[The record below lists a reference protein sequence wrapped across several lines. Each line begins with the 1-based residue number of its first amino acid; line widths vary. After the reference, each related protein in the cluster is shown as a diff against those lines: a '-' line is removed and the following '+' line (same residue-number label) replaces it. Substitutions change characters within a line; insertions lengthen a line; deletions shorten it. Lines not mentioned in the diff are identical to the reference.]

1 MGSNPKILIVRFSS
15 IGDIVLTTP
24 VARCLKQQLGA
35 EVHYLTKER
44 FRPVLEANPYI
55 DVLHTIK
62 KSVAEAVPALKAAR
76 FDYLADLH
84 GNLRTL
90 QLKLALGIPGAS
102 FSKLNLEKWL
112 LVRTKADYLPRL
124 HIVDRYMAVVHK
136 LGVRYDGQGLD
147 YFLPKDTE
155 MDVRTLFEKKGY
167 AGYWDG
173 RFAAFAIG
181 AAHATK
187 RLPAGQVAEVCRRL
201 SWPVLLLG
209 GPEDREAGEAVTR
222 QAGPHTVS
230 ACGDLSL
237 NQSASAVSRSA
248 LVISHDTGLMHIAAA
263 FRKPIVSVWGNTV
276 PAFGMTPFY
285 PDGMDLNITLER
297 DGLPC
302 RPCSKIGYSH
312 CPKGHFSCMAEQD
325 TRAIAAA
332 ASYWMEGGE
341 AVVKK

>member
-1 MGSNPKILIVRFSS
+1 MGSTPKILVVRLSS

-24 VARCLKQQLGA
+24 VARGLKLQLGA
-35 EVHYLTKER
+35 EVHYLTRER

-62 KSVAEAVPALKAAR
+62 SSVAEAVPALKVAR

-84 GNLRTL
+84 RNLRTL
-90 QLKLALGIPGAS
+90 QLKLALGVPGAS

-124 HIVDRYMAVVHK
+124 HIVDRYMATVHK

-147 YFLPKDTE
+147 YFLPPDAGV
-155 MDVRTLFEKKGY
+155 DVRALFEKKGY
-167 AGYWDG
+167 SGPWDG

-187 RLPAGQVAEVCRRL
+187 RLPAGQIAEVCRRL
-201 SWPVLLLG
+201 PWPVLLLG
-209 GPEDREAGEAVTR
+209 GPEDQATGEEVAR

-230 ACGDLSL
+230 ACGDLGL
-237 NQSASAVSRSA
+237 NQSASAVSQSA
-248 LVISHDTGLMHIAAA
+248 LVVSHDTGMMHIAAA
-263 FRKPIVSVWGNTV
+263 FRKPIVSLWGNTV

-285 PDGMDLNITLER
+285 PDGMDLNITLEQA
-297 DGLPC
+297 GLSC
-302 RPCSKIGYSH
+302 RPCSKIGFGR
-312 CPKGHFSCMAEQD
+312 CPKGHFRCMTGQD
-325 TRAIAAA
+325 PQVIAAA
-332 ASYWMEGGE
+332 ARYWMEGGE

>member
-1 MGSNPKILIVRFSS
+1 MGSIPKILVVRFSS

-24 VARCLKQQLGA
+24 VVRCLKQQLGA

-44 FRPVLEANPYI
+44 FRPVLEANPHI

-62 KSVAEAVPALKAAR
+62 KNVAEALPALKALR
-76 FDYLADLH
+76 FDYMADLH
-84 GNLRTL
+84 SNLRTL
-90 QLKLALGIPGAS
+90 QLKLALGIPGAG

-124 HIVDRYMAVVHK
+124 HIVDRYMAAVHK

-147 YFLPKDTE
+147 YFLPQDSE
-155 MDVRTLFEKKGY
+155 LDVRSLFEKKGY
-167 AGYWDG
+167 PGPWDG

-187 RLPAGQVAEVCRRL
+187 RLPAGQIAEVCRRL

-209 GPEDREAGEAVTR
+209 GPEDREAGEEVAR
-222 QAGPHTVS
+222 QAGPHTVN

-237 NQSASAVSRSA
+237 NQSAAAVKKSA

-285 PDGMDLNITLER
+285 PDGMDFNITLEQAA
-297 DGLPC
+297 LSC
-302 RPCSKIGYSH
+302 RPCSKIGYGR
-312 CPKGHFSCMAEQD
+312 CPKGHFRCMAEQD
-325 TRAIAAA
+325 PQVIAAA

>member
-24 VARCLKQQLGA
+24 VVRCLKEQLGA

-44 FRPVLEANPYI
+44 FRPVLEANPHI

-62 KSVAEAVPALKAAR
+62 KSVAEAVPALKALR

-90 QLKLALGIPGAS
+90 QLKLALGIPGAG

-124 HIVDRYMAVVHK
+124 HIVDRYMAAAHE

-147 YFLPKDTE
+147 YFLPPGADV
-155 MDVRTLFEKKGY
+155 DVRALFEKKGY
-167 AGYWDG
+167 TGPWDG

-187 RLPAGQVAEVCRRL
+187 RLPAGQIAEVCRRL
-201 SWPVLLLG
+201 TGPVLLLG
-209 GPEDREAGEAVTR
+209 GPEDREAGEEVAR
-222 QAGPHTVS
+222 QAGPHTVN
-230 ACGDLSL
+230 ACGDLGL

-285 PDGMDLNITLER
+285 PDGIDLNITLEQA
-297 DGLPC
+297 GLSC
-302 RPCSKIGYSH
+302 RPCSKIGYIR
-312 CPKGHFSCMAEQD
+312 CPKGHFRCMEDHDPQV
-325 TRAIAAA
+325 IAAA
-332 ASYWMEGGE
+332 ASYWMEGGA